1 MIVAAKHCPDALLE
15 IEAELSRQSRK

>member
-1 MIVAAKHCPDALLE
+1 MIAAAKHCPDALLE